1 MPNNTYTVAGTN
13 YWVCPNGVTSVTVEV
28 WGGGGSGASTSLT
41 TAAGGGG
48 GGSGNNTAG
57 LKNGGT
63 GAPGQIII
71 TWADVHVTVAS
82 FAG

>member
-1 MPNNTYTVAGTN
+1 MPNNTFSTAGTFN
-13 YWVCPNGVTSVTVEV
+13 WTCPNGVTSVDVEV
-28 WGGGGSGASTSLT
+28 WGGGGGGASTSLT
-41 TAAGGGG
+41 TAAG